1 MNAEVFNVAQRRQ
14 AIQRGL
20 KQYFQ
25 GSSLERVLNY
35 WEQEYS
41 EKPAFVLNR
50 FLNEI
55 CTTEDLKQHRKD
67 MLKQVI
73 HELSH
78 LEKVEL
84 LKTDEDKTFVDS
96 DDLYKA
102 YDDFVNHVLDRVQ
115 LNDLEEFTT
124 VLKQQLH
131 RDKLSNALLK
141 PYDNTAQALMQ
152 SLPMSQA
159 AKGITTLYTV
169 CCEFYGPQ
177 KTDHIYAQGKTDM
190 KLNYPDLELQQLL

>member
-131 RDKLSNALLK
+131 RDQLSNALLK

-159 AKGITTLYTV
+159 AKGITALYTV

-177 KTDHIYAQGKTDM
+177 KTDRIYAQGKTDM
-190 KLNYPDLELQQLL
+190 KLNYPDLDLQQLL